1 MLMGYPLPIA
11 SKEAVY
17 AQHEVRLYVARW
29 VELLQIVRI
38 DTKTHA
44 DNEGE
49 SGYQAPGF
57 YQDRPVQTYIYFV
70 VNRESRGGQIP
81 PRRRLDMKSR
91 RKAE

>member
-17 AQHEVRLYVARW
+17 AQHEVRLYVSRC
-29 VELLQIVRI
+29 VELLQTVRI
-38 DTKTHA
+38 DTETHA

-57 YQDRPVQTYIYFV
+57 
-70 VNRESRGGQIP
+70 
-81 PRRRLDMKSR
+81 
-91 RKAE
+91 